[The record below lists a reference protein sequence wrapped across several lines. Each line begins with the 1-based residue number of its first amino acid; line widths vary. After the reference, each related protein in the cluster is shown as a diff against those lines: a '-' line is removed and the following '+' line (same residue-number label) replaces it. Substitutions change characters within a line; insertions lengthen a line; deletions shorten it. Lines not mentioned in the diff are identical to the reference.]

1 MSLGALAR
9 LRGLLELHGLEDAA
23 PRVDIENDGGAAGC
37 RLPVEE
43 DAAAA
48 VAAAAA
54 AADRIWQLRGGAPQQ
69 IAVST
74 LHAGASLASYQHLR
88 LDGAPVG
95 GSPADNN
102 PLVDFYRTRD
112 GRWFFVHG
120 VLEHLAAGTERVLG
134 LRERSA
140 DAVRAAV
147 ARWDAQ
153 ALEDALARAG
163 MCGAYARSADEWR
176 AHPQGQVLSCLPCV
190 QVRRMGD
197 APPQPLP
204 PGERPLSGVR
214 VVDMTRIIAGPTTSR
229 TLAEHGADVLNISA
243 QRVPSMRTFVMD
255 TGHGKRSATLD
266 VDVPADLDR
275 LLDLVRAGDVL
286 VQGYRS
292 GTLARRGLS
301 PERLAAQRP
310 GIVYVSVNCYG
321 HEGPWAE
328 RPGWDQL
335 GAVATG
341 LAMRQG
347 SPERPQLLPGV
358 AALDYTTGYLAAY
371 GAMVALARRATEGGS
386 WEVRASLSQTA
397 MWMQQQPDVPPRL
410 GQALPADL
418 LQQCDGGFGRLRFL
432 RPVARMSLTPP
443 AWTLPAVPLGTHAA
457 EWLPVP
463 RSRQPGAARPT
474 TACASAAL
482 TQNWAGRR
490 EHPVTAEIRGEVARG
505 PRLR

>member
-9 LRGLLELHGLEDAA
+9 LRGLLDLHGLADAA
-23 PRVDIENDGGAAGC
+23 PRINIENNGGPAGC

-48 VAAAAA
+48 VAAGAA
-54 AADRIWQLRGGAPQQ
+54 AADRVWQLRGGAPQQ
-69 IAVST
+69 IGVST
-74 LHAGASLASYQHLR
+74 LHAGASLASYQYLR
-88 LDGAPVG
+88 LDGEPLG

-120 VLEHLAAGTERVLG
+120 VLEHLAAGTEKVLG
-134 LRERSA
+134 LRERST

-147 ARWDAQ
+147 ACWDAQ
-153 ALEDALARAG
+153 ALEDELALAG

-176 AHPQGQVLSCLPCV
+176 AHPQGQLLSSLPCV
-190 QVRRMGD
+190 QVRRIGE

-204 PGERPLSGVR
+204 AGERPLSGVR
-214 VVDMTRIIAGPTTSR
+214 VVDMTRIIAGPTASR

-266 VDVPADLDR
+266 VDVPADLER
-275 LLDLVRAGDVL
+275 LLMLVRAGDVL

-292 GTLARRGLS
+292 GTLERRGLS

-321 HEGPWAE
+321 HEGPWAQ

-341 LAMRQG
+341 LATRQG
-347 SPERPQLLPGV
+347 SAERPQLLPL

-397 MWMQQQPDVPPRL
+397 MWMQQQPDVQPRP
-410 GQALPADL
+410 QHPLPAEL
-418 LQQCDGGFGRLRFL
+418 LQESDGGFGRLRFL

-457 EWLPVP
+457 EWLPALKG
-463 RSRQPGAARPT
+463 RQHGAGRPL
-474 TACASAAL
+474 ADCASAAL
-482 TQNWAGRR
+482 TDNVAGRR
-490 EHPVTAEIRGEVARG
+490 GHPGIETGGEIPRG
-505 PRLR
+505 

>member
-9 LRGLLELHGLEDAA
+9 LRGLLDLHGLADAA
-23 PRVDIENDGGAAGC
+23 PRINIENNGGPAGC

-48 VAAAAA
+48 VAAGAA
-54 AADRIWQLRGGAPQQ
+54 AADRVWQLRGGAPQQ
-69 IAVST
+69 IGVST
-74 LHAGASLASYQHLR
+74 LHAGASLASYQYLR
-88 LDGAPVG
+88 LDAEPLG

-120 VLEHLAAGTERVLG
+120 VLEHLAAGTEKVLG
-134 LRERSA
+134 LRERST

-147 ARWDAQ
+147 ACWDAQ
-153 ALEDALARAG
+153 ALEDELALAG

-176 AHPQGQVLSCLPCV
+176 AHPQGQLLSSLPCV
-190 QVRRMGD
+190 QVRRIGE

-204 PGERPLSGVR
+204 AGERPLSGVR
-214 VVDMTRIIAGPTTSR
+214 VVDMTRIIAGPTASR

-243 QRVPSMRTFVMD
+243 HRVPSMRTFVMD

-266 VDVPADLDR
+266 VDVPADLER
-275 LLDLVRAGDVL
+275 LLMLVRAGDVL

-292 GTLARRGLS
+292 GTLERRGLS

-321 HEGPWAE
+321 HEGPWAQ

-341 LAMRQG
+341 LATRQG
-347 SPERPQLLPGV
+347 SAERPQLLPL

-397 MWMQQQPDVPPRL
+397 MWMQQQPDVQPRP
-410 GQALPADL
+410 QHPLPAEL
-418 LQQCDGGFGRLRFL
+418 LQESDGGFGRLRFL

-457 EWLPVP
+457 EWLPALKG
-463 RSRQPGAARPT
+463 RQHGAGRPL
-474 TACASAAL
+474 ADCASAAL
-482 TQNWAGRR
+482 TDNVAGRR
-490 EHPVTAEIRGEVARG
+490 GHPGIETGGEMPCG
-505 PRLR
+505 

>member
-1 MSLGALAR
+1 MRPVAPAL
-9 LRGLLELHGLEDAA
+9 LRGLLELHGLQDAA
-23 PRVDIENDGGAAGC
+23 ARIDIDDDDGPAGC
-37 RLPVEE
+37 RLPVEQY
-43 DAAAA
+43 AAAA
-48 VAAAAA
+48 IAAAAA

-88 LDGAPVG
+88 LNGDPLG

-102 PLVDFYRTRD
+102 ALVDFYRTRD

-120 VLEHLAAGTERVLG
+120 VLEHLAVGTERVLN

-140 DAVRAAV
+140 EAVRTAV
-147 ARWDAQ
+147 AQWDAL

-176 AHPQGQVLSCLPCV
+176 AHPQGQILASLPCL
-190 QVRRMGD
+190 QIRRIGD

-204 PGERPLSGVR
+204 AGARPLCGVR
-214 VVDMTRIIAGPTTSR
+214 VVDMTRIIAGPTASR

-243 QRVPSMRTFVMD
+243 QRVPSLRTFVMD
-255 TGHGKRSATLD
+255 TGHGKRSAMLD
-266 VDVPADLDR
+266 VDVPADLER
-275 LLDLVRAGDVL
+275 LLALVRDGDVL

-301 PERLAAQRP
+301 PEHLAAHRP

-321 HEGPWAE
+321 HEGPWAQ

-347 SPERPQLLPGV
+347 SPERPQLLPV

-371 GAMVALARRATEGGS
+371 GAMVALARRAIEGGS
-386 WEVRASLSQTA
+386 WEVRVSLSQTA
-397 MWMQQQPDVPPRL
+397 MWMQQNPNVQPRPER
-410 GQALPADL
+410 ALPAEL
-418 LQQCDGGFGRLRFL
+418 LQESDGGFGRLRFL

-443 AWTLPAVPLGTHAA
+443 AWNLPAVPLGTHAA
-457 EWLPVP
+457 EWLA
-463 RSRQPGAARPT
+463 RERGGSGAWPGHGPT
-474 TACASAAL
+474 AL
-482 TQNWAGRR
+482 TS
-490 EHPVTAEIRGEVARG
+490 P
-505 PRLR
+505 

>member
-9 LRGLLELHGLEDAA
+9 LRPLLALHGLADAA
-23 PRVDIENDGGAAGC
+23 PRIDIENDGGPAGC

-54 AADRIWQLRGGAPQQ
+54 AADRVWQLRGGAPQQ
-69 IAVST
+69 IRVST

-88 LDGAPVG
+88 LDGEPLG

-153 ALEDALARAG
+153 ALEDELARAG

-176 AHPQGQVLSCLPCV
+176 AHPQGQLLSCLPCV
-190 QVRRMGD
+190 QVRRIGD

-204 PGERPLSGVR
+204 AGERPLAGVR

-266 VDVPADLDR
+266 VDLPADLER
-275 LLDLVRAGDVL
+275 LLTLVREGDVL

-292 GTLARRGLS
+292 GALARRGLS

-321 HEGPWAE
+321 HEGPWAQ

-397 MWMQQQPDVPPRL
+397 MWMQEQPNVQPRPE
-410 GQALPADL
+410 QPLPADL
-418 LQQCDGGFGRLRFL
+418 LQECDSGFGRLRFL

-443 AWTLPAVPLGTHAA
+443 AWSLPAVPLGTHTA
-457 EWLPVP
+457 EWLPALTG
-463 RSRQPGAARPT
+463 RQHGAARPR
-474 TACASAAL
+474 AGCAGAAL
-482 TQNWAGRR
+482 ADDLVGRR
-490 EHPVTAEIRGEVARG
+490 DPPVTTEIRGEAPRG
-505 PRLR
+505 QRPR

>member
-1 MSLGALAR
+1 MTLGTPTR
-9 LRGLLELHGLEDAA
+9 LCGLLELHGLADAA
-23 PRVDIENDGGAAGC
+23 ARIEIQNDGGPAGC

-48 VAAAAA
+48 IGAGAA

-69 IAVST
+69 ISVST
-74 LHAGASLASYQHLR
+74 LHAGASLASYQHLL
-88 LDGAPVG
+88 LDGEPLG

-120 VLEHLAAGTERVLG
+120 VLEHLAAGTEQVLK

-140 DAVRAAV
+140 EAVKAAV
-147 ARWDAQ
+147 AQWDAQ
-153 ALEDALARAG
+153 ALEEALARAG

-176 AHPQGQVLSCLPCV
+176 AHPQGQILASLPCV
-190 QVRRMGD
+190 QVRRIGD

-204 PGERPLSGVR
+204 PGARPLSGVR

-243 QRVPSMRTFVMD
+243 QRLPSLRTFVMD
-255 TGHGKRSATLD
+255 TGHGKRSASLD
-266 VDVPADLDR
+266 VDVPADLER
-275 LLDLVRAGDVL
+275 LLALVRDGDVL
-286 VQGYRS
+286 VQGYRT

-301 PERLAAQRP
+301 PERMAELRP
-310 GIVYVSVNCYG
+310 GIVYVSANCYG
-321 HEGPWAE
+321 HEGPWAQ

-335 GAVATG
+335 GAVVTG

-347 SPERPQLLPGV
+347 SPERPHLLPL

-371 GAMVALARRATEGGS
+371 GAMVALARRAVEGGS
-386 WEVRASLSQTA
+386 WEVRASLSRTA
-397 MWMQQQPDVPPRL
+397 MWMQQQPDVQPRA
-410 GQALPADL
+410 QSQLPAHL
-418 LQQCDGGFGRLRFL
+418 LQECDSGFGRLRFL
-432 RPVARMSLTPP
+432 RPAARMSLTPP

-457 EWLPVP
+457 EWLN
-463 RSRQPGAARPT
+463 REMGDGATSPSQGLT
-474 TACASAAL
+474 ISAPA
-482 TQNWAGRR
+482 
-490 EHPVTAEIRGEVARG
+490 
-505 PRLR
+505 